1 MRCGGGECAS
11 SSGTGV
17 SEPSAVRVLTAA
29 SRVAEP
35 WRNGGGVTSEVAAR
49 PLGGGPAG
57 FDWRLSIA
65 TIAGD
70 NPFSGY
76 PGVDRM
82 LMAISPQGL
91 DLVDGG
97 VPVHLGQF
105 DVHRFPG
112 ENEVA
117 AVAVTSPTLDRNL
130 MTRRGRCAGSL
141 RSVHFSGLWTV
152 EAGDGEDLALVVLD
166 GILRLGERTLTA
178 LDAVL
183 LEHAGRAQ
191 LEGTA
196 RVALARVA
204 RIRH

>member
-1 MRCGGGECAS
+1 MPEPP
-11 SSGTGV
+11 GV
-17 SEPSAVRVLTAA
+17 LLLAA
-29 SRVAEP
+29 ADRVARP
-35 WRNGGGVTSEVAAR
+35 WLNGSGVTSEVAAR
-49 PLGGGPAG
+49 LLGSGPAG

-65 TIAGD
+65 TIDGD
-70 NPFSGY
+70 EPFSGF
-76 PGVDRM
+76 PGVDRI

-112 ENEVA
+112 EDEVA
-117 AVAVTSPTLDRNL
+117 SVGVTSPTLGLNL
-130 MTRRGRCAGSL
+130 MTRRDRCAGSL
-141 RSVHFSGLWTV
+141 RSVDFSGLWSV
-152 EAGDGEDLALVVLD
+152 EAGDGEDLALVVLA
-166 GILRLGERTLTA
+166 GSLRLGERTLTA

-196 RVALARVA
+196 RVALAR
-204 RIRH
+204 IRHVRRD

>member
-1 MRCGGGECAS
+1 M
-11 SSGTGV
+11 
-17 SEPSAVRVLTAA
+17 SEPGAVRVLTAA

-35 WRNGGGVTSEVAAR
+35 WLNGGGVTSEVAAR
-49 PLGGGPAG
+49 PIGSGPAG

-70 NPFSGY
+70 SAFSGY

-112 ENEVA
+112 ENDVGS
-117 AVAVTSPTLDRNL
+117 VAVTSPTLDLNL
-130 MTRRGRCAGSL
+130 MTRRGRCTGSL
-141 RSVHFSGLWTV
+141 RSVKFSGLWTV
-152 EAGDGEDLALVVLD
+152 EAGEGEDLALVVLD
-166 GILRLGERTLTA
+166 GSLRLGERTLTA

>member
-1 MRCGGGECAS
+1 M
-11 SSGTGV
+11 
-17 SEPSAVRVLTAA
+17 SEPCAVRVLTAA

-49 PLGGGPAG
+49 PIGGGPAG

-65 TIAGD
+65 TVAGD

-117 AVAVTSPTLDRNL
+117 AVAVTSPTLDLNLNL

-166 GILRLGERTLTA
+166 GSLRLGERTLTA

>member
-1 MRCGGGECAS
+1 M
-11 SSGTGV
+11 
-17 SEPSAVRVLTAA
+17 SEPGAVRVLTAA

-35 WRNGGGVTSEVAAR
+35 WLNGGGVTSEVAAR
-49 PLGGGPAG
+49 PIGGGPAG

-97 VPVHLGQF
+97 VPVHLGRF
-105 DVHRFPG
+105 DLHRFPG

-117 AVAVTSPTLDRNL
+117 SFAVTSPTLDLNL

-141 RSVHFSGLWTV
+141 RSVKFSGLWTV

-166 GILRLGERTLTA
+166 GALRLGERTLTA

-196 RVALARVA
+196 RVALARMA
-204 RIRH
+204 RLRH

>member
-1 MRCGGGECAS
+1 VSEPGA
-11 SSGTGV
+11 V
-17 SEPSAVRVLTAA
+17 SEPSAVSEPAAVRVLTAA

-49 PLGGGPAG
+49 PIGGGPAG

-105 DVHRFPG
+105 DMHRFPG

-117 AVAVTSPTLDRNL
+117 AVAVTSPTLDLNL
-130 MTRRGRCAGSL
+130 MTRRDRCTGSL
-141 RSVHFSGLWTV
+141 RSVDFSGLWSV
-152 EAGDGEDLALVVLD
+152 EAGDGEDLALVVLA
-166 GILRLGERTLTA
+166 GSLRLGERTLTA

-196 RVALARVA
+196 RVALARV
-204 RIRH
+204 RHVRRD